1 MDSFKEQIVRKNLS
15 QKDKMT
21 KYMLMIASV
30 ALAAG
35 CFLLVLGTPFMMIGV
50 LAAGLALFGG
60 YQLTTRMDVEYEYIF
75 TNGEVDIDKIV
86 AQRSRKR
93 LVTFKC
99 SSVTAFGKAGD
110 HDTDSGN
117 TLVFASANE
126 DELIDYYAEFNHK
139 TLGKTTL
146 VFTPDAAI
154 LSLIVKAL
162 PAQIRREAA
171 ALLDEIEADGE
182 DEDNYEDE

>member
-30 ALAAG
+30 ALAAA
-35 CFLLVLGTPFMMIGV
+35 CFLLLLGSPFMMIGV

-60 YQLTTRMDVEYEYIF
+60 YHLTTRMDVEYEYIF
-75 TNGEVDIDKIV
+75 TNGEVDVDKII

-99 SSVTAFGKAGD
+99 SSVTAFGKAEGHEID
-110 HDTDSGN
+110 SDT
-117 TLVFASANE
+117 TLVYATASE
-126 DELIDYYAEFNHK
+126 DELIVYYAEFTHK
-139 TLGKTTL
+139 SLGKTTV
-146 VFTPDAAI
+146 VFTPDSSI
-154 LSLIVKAL
+154 LSLVVKSL
-162 PAQIRREAA
+162 PAQIRREAI
-171 ALLDEIEADGE
+171 ALLDEIETDDE
-182 DEDNYEDE
+182 DEE